1 MPCSLGLIKV
11 YQLINLFV
19 QFLVFFIILAQNGD
33 LCKFHVLCDF
43 YVVEINI
50 FDTIFAFVSI
60 IMYEPENWP
69 ILANYLV
76 KSAGRFLYFNCL
88 LKNTKKESVDE

>member
-1 MPCSLGLIKV
+1 MVI
-11 YQLINLFV
+11 FV
-19 QFLVFFIILAQNGD
+19 NFMYYVT
-33 LCKFHVLCDF
+33 C

-69 ILANYLV
+69 ILAYYLV
-76 KSAGRFLYFNCL
+76 KLAGQFLYFNHL

>member
-1 MPCSLGLIKV
+1 MPHSLGLIKA
-11 YQLINLFV
+11 YQPINLFV
-19 QFLVFFIILAQNGD
+19 QFLIFFIILAQNGD

-60 IMYEPENWP
+60 IMYKPENWP
-69 ILANYLV
+69 IIL
-76 KSAGRFLYFNCL
+76 
-88 LKNTKKESVDE
+88 